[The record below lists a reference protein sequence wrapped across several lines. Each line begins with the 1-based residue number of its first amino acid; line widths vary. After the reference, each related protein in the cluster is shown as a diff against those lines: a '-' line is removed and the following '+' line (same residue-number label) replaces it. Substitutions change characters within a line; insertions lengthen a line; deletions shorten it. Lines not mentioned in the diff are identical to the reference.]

1 VNEAKN
7 VDESLWDVAELAA
20 FLKVSRSWIY
30 QATAAG
36 NIPSIR
42 IGAAL
47 RFEPEAI
54 RAWMRGGSGGKVVKL
69 PGCRS

>member
-1 VNEAKN
+1 MS
-7 VDESLWDVAELAA
+7 ESLWDVGELAK
-20 FLKVSRSWIY
+20 FLKVSRSWVY
-30 QATAAG
+30 QAAAAG
-36 NIPSIR
+36 NVPCIR

-54 RAWMRGGSGGKVVKL
+54 RAWMRGEKGGRVVKL